1 MNAETLL
8 KAQSYLTVK
17 DGISER
23 KIVDIT
29 ALSINHDADEIL
41 LFLCALYHDK
51 HRLVSRLLESDNNS
65 IVLDIGI
72 GAMFRLTQAI
82 RLIKDSRKED
92 DNEQFEQYYTTR
104 SDEDIMRAKKKIM
117 QVADGISKNVFIP
130 NDGHWKC
137 KGCSFAEHC
146 RNWFKEVA

>member
-29 ALSINHDADEIL
+29 ALSINHDPDELI
-41 LFLCALYHDK
+41 LFLCDLYYDK

-92 DNEQFEQYYTTR
+92 ENEQFEQRTGT
-104 SDEDIMRAKKKIM
+104 
-117 QVADGISKNVFIP
+117 G
-130 NDGHWKC
+130 G
-137 KGCSFAEHC
+137 
-146 RNWFKEVA
+146 